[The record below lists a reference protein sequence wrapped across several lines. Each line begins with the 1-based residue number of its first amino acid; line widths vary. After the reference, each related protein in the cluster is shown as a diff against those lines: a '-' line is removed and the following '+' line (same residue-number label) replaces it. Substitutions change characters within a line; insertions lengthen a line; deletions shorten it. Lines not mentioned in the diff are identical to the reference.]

1 MSFNDLEDESPTCE
15 NPINMIP
22 LIDIMLVLLV
32 VFMIAM
38 PLISTSINSRDVKTN
53 ELTNE
58 ESASSYTLT
67 LEVKNLQ
74 ELNLYGAIEK
84 MTTINALAQDLSE
97 QPSNIELILV
107 VAPELSYRDLS
118 KILNIL
124 DQGGFHNISFSE
136 GNS

>member
-1 MSFNDLEDESPTCE
+1 MNFNDLEDESPTCE

-58 ESASSYTLT
+58 ASASSYTLT

-97 QPSNIELILV
+97 QPSNMELILV